1 MMMDAHIKHGWS
13 FTWWGQ
19 HIIPVTQKLRL
30 PTLFSALSSIWC
42 PFVHCLQGCGWS
54 NTERHLHACPWEQ
67 VHWSNLCAKDSQS
80 EDSWHKVREKGA
92 MAFCKVQVF
101 WITKIWNIILNKI
114 IKINPVTTEKCT
126 LAVLDNKITKHV
138 WIMRDLRWLNARSNA
153 HWPVR
158 LSFVCRSS
166 RLQCL
171 FPS

>member
-1 MMMDAHIKHGWS
+1 MMRSAYNPRDSEAQASDFFLLLVPYDAHSSTVFRVAAGL
-13 FTWWGQ
+13 
-19 HIIPVTQKLRL
+19 TQ
-30 PTLFSALSSIWC
+30 
-42 PFVHCLQGCGWS
+42 
-54 NTERHLHACPWEQ
+54 RHLHACPWEQ
-67 VHWSNLCAKDSQS
+67 VHWSNLLCAKDSQS